1 MKHASSLQRW
11 LGWLNGVALCDL
23 SQFMHSRLPY
33 AEPANI
39 KALHYLINS
48 LRHELQH
55 TCKVG
60 EQFL

>member
-1 MKHASSLQRW
+1 
-11 LGWLNGVALCDL
+11 
-23 SQFMHSRLPY
+23 MHSRLPY
-33 AEPANI
+33 AEPADI